1 MPKGVLRQLILR
13 KAWLI
18 RKVSKAITTQRLN
31 YSEAELN
38 FLDGLLEILK
48 RNSSDVFN
56 KIISFYYQNEYLIR
70 VPNQ

>member
-56 KIISFYYQNEYLIR
+56 EIISFYYQNEYLIR